1 MNTDIQ
7 NLQTL
12 LDAAVKGGLF
22 EKAAGVVVIQQ
33 SLDALKL
40 AVSKTDVPEK
50 FVPPVQR
57 DYSQEAG
64 YP

>member
-22 EKAAGVVVIQQ
+22 EKAAGVVTLQQ
-33 SLDALKL
+33 SLDRL
-40 AVSKTDVPEK
+40 AAIVNEVNKTE
-50 FVPPVQR
+50 
-57 DYSQEAG
+57 
-64 YP
+64 